1 MSPCPRHRYARNLSC
16 RHCRQAGHSFYN
28 SEHKLFMN
36 ILRHTVYR
44 VPATDQTSPSAG
56 CWQHKHIWAGFRFQ
70 ARLWFFISTC
80 VQVLF
85 TQKNLKMANVNFGK
99 LCNEKLYW
107 LHPKL
112 KLHYYRQQV
121 EIVLKPRPADAE
133 LSVSC
138 AAVFAFCSA
147 RSGSNIWTLMDLF
160 EYDQI
165 NGKHSMINAPRT
177 FSGFMSMFLPSW
189 KCKILEMK
197 CWKWRCRE
205 DLLNMWKKV
214 SNHLSILN
222 SIAC

>member
-1 MSPCPRHRYARNLSC
+1 MSPCPRHRYARYLSC

-121 EIVLKPRPADAE
+121 EIVLKPRPAEAE
-133 LSVSC
+133 CVLLCLLSALLGQALTSELWWIC
-138 AAVFAFCSA
+138 
-147 RSGSNIWTLMDLF
+147 
-160 EYDQI
+160 
-165 NGKHSMINAPRT
+165 
-177 FSGFMSMFLPSW
+177 
-189 KCKILEMK
+189 
-197 CWKWRCRE
+197 
-205 DLLNMWKKV
+205 LNMIRSMENIPW
-214 SNHLSILN
+214 
-222 SIAC
+222 